1 VAFAGPLRLGGI
13 LALAVWVAGVSGV
26 FGPTV
31 NWTALAAGV
40 GLVALSGVAGAD

>member
-1 VAFAGPLRLGGI
+1 VLSAARLAGAAS
-13 LALAVWVAGVSGV
+13 LAIWVAGVGGV